1 MSWATDLAPTPVFRV
16 ETDEDHS
23 RITVSGRLDIAG
35 VRRLKDELARAT
47 DEPVRRIV
55 LDLTAVTFM
64 DAVACGAVLG
74 ADSAC
79 AQAGQVLEVMPPRDP
94 LLSLLGSR
102 GRLQISDAVN

>member
-1 MSWATDLAPTPVFRV
+1 
-16 ETDEDHS
+16 
-23 RITVSGRLDIAG
+23 VSGRLDFAG
-35 VRRLKDELARAT
+35 VRQLKDELARLT

-79 AQAGQVLEVMPPRDP
+79 AQAGQVLEVMPPSDS
-94 LLSLLGSR
+94 LLTLLGSR
-102 GRLQISDAVN
+102 GRLQISDDRKRRFTPRRPRRGASRS